1 MRSIAR
7 TLLLTFVAAGAVACG
22 DSDSQPE
29 NVVEAAREDGRFTTL
44 VGALEATGLDVT
56 LGGDGPFTVF
66 APTDAAFA
74 LLPAGLVPG
83 LGNAELS
90 QILLYHVVG
99 DEYREADV
107 VALDAAPTLQG
118 DDLAIQVIDGGVVL
132 DGRVQIETT
141 DIVTG
146 NGVVHVI
153 DAVLLPGEFPGTV
166 VDALLASP
174 RFSTLAGAVAGQG
187 LAGTL
192 STANGGNGFTVLA
205 PSNEAFDRLP
215 GTLVVDLAAAGSLDD
230 VLLYHVIGLEA
241 DAAAVVAA
249 DGMNVPTLATDPNN
263 GNAAFEVAVDLD
275 ADGDLY
281 LDGRTEVTYT
291 DIVASN
297 GIIHVLDSVLV
308 PGGDFPGSVVEALLA
323 YPRFKSLTDAVVAE
337 SLVGAVTDVTVFA
350 PTNDAFASAN
360 LMGQPLSSV
369 LPYHLL
375 DDVLDS
381 GSLMAAETTLQ
392 GADIAID
399 ASMGVVINGTS
410 NVIRADIDADDGIIH
425 VIDAVLVPPAP

>member
-174 RFSTLAGAVAGQG
+174 RFSTL
-187 LAGTL
+187 
-192 STANGGNGFTVLA
+192 
-205 PSNEAFDRLP
+205 DRK
-215 GTLVVDLAAAGSLDD
+215 
-230 VLLYHVIGLEA
+230 
-241 DAAAVVAA
+241 
-249 DGMNVPTLATDPNN
+249 
-263 GNAAFEVAVDLD
+263 
-275 ADGDLY
+275 
-281 LDGRTEVTYT
+281 
-291 DIVASN
+291 
-297 GIIHVLDSVLV
+297 
-308 PGGDFPGSVVEALLA
+308 SVV
-323 YPRFKSLTDAVVAE
+323 
-337 SLVGAVTDVTVFA
+337 
-350 PTNDAFASAN
+350 
-360 LMGQPLSSV
+360 
-369 LPYHLL
+369 
-375 DDVLDS
+375 
-381 GSLMAAETTLQ
+381 
-392 GADIAID
+392 
-399 ASMGVVINGTS
+399 
-410 NVIRADIDADDGIIH
+410 
-425 VIDAVLVPPAP
+425 